1 LNEAFES
8 RRHVLAVLE
17 FTCYLQLNSLGSIEP
32 AVASIHRHGVV
43 LIDVV
48 FFTTLILTDHG
59 DALEFSWL
67 SN

>member
-1 LNEAFES
+1 
-8 RRHVLAVLE
+8 VLE